1 MGEKT
6 GKKSGK
12 QTTMISPRSG
22 SELPTGAHPG
32 NTGGKKGRS
41 GRKPNAF
48 KELCREILEDEET
61 REALRA
67 AAKSPNAPG
76 YGGIIKML
84 ASSAEGV
91 PAQKV
96 EVNRPLLIVTDPD
109 ELKGTGEYDGRHHQV
124 PTQLDEKLPPMSP
137 KHS

>member
-1 MGEKT
+1 MSEIT
-6 GKKSGK
+6 GNKSGK
-12 QTTMISPRSG
+12 QKTMISPRSG
-22 SELPTGAHPG
+22 SQIPTGAHPG

-48 KELCREILEDEET
+48 KELCREILDDEET

-67 AAKSPNAPG
+67 AAKSPSAPG

-84 ASSAEGV
+84 ASYAEGV

-109 ELKGTGEYDGRHHQV
+109 ELKGTGEYDEGHHQV
-124 PTQLDEKLPPMSP
+124 PTN
-137 KHS
+137 